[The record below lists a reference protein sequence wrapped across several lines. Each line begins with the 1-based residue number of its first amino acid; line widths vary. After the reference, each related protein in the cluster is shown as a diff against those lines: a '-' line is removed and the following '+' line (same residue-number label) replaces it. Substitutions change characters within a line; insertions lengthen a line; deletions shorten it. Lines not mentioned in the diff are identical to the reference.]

1 MQGWRHEGWL
11 RRARFVGANVA
22 AGLIVATVTVMPI
35 RDALSARDAAISEQR
50 ALVARFAA
58 VAARKSEV
66 QAAAT
71 QMPGDGG
78 EYLAGKNDGV
88 INADLQTRLK
98 GMTESAGAR
107 VRTIRSLPAQSQQ
120 RLKHLGC
127 RIEIHGPLPAIQRAI
142 HAIEADRPYLFIKGA
157 VIKPAAPAGK
167 PDPTQE
173 PILEA
178 QLDVVGVVRV
188 AGGKP

>member
-1 MQGWRHEGWL
+1 VPH
-11 RRARFVGANVA
+11 
-22 AGLIVATVTVMPI
+22 
-35 RDALSARDAAISEQR
+35 RDPR
-50 ALVARFAA
+50 
-58 VAARKSEV
+58 
-66 QAAAT
+66 
-71 QMPGDGG
+71 P
-78 EYLAGKNDGV
+78 LAGD
-88 INADLQTRLK
+88 
-98 GMTESAGAR
+98 
-107 VRTIRSLPAQSQQ
+107 PA
-120 RLKHLGC
+120 
-127 RIEIHGPLPAIQRAI
+127 RAI